1 MKEKVLKI
9 VCLLCLFVPRVS
21 VAQIF
26 THSSSPYSAQMP
38 SVSMRSTSSMRT
50 RTTTTAVRTGS
61 SYGYGARSNNKASAS
76 GFKQA
81 TKMQGFYTAASNVY
95 GGVTAA
101 QMQAPARTSGPRRV
115 GEYMPP
121 APDPEDEDLWD
132 CDQCFDTNG
141 DHLCDR
147 CGCDLSSAEGCTCAD
162 ESGYCWCPVG
172 DGVDVWA
179 MMAMMAI
186 AYGIYGVWKGKNE
199 LPEC

>member
-26 THSSSPYSAQMP
+26 MHNSSPYSTQMP

-50 RTTTTAVRTGS
+50 STTTTAVRTGS
-61 SYGYGARSNNKASAS
+61 SYGYGARSNNMASAS
-76 GFKQA
+76 AYKPT

-101 QMQAPARTSGPRRV
+101 QMQAPARTSGPRRS
-115 GEYMPP
+115 
-121 APDPEDEDLWD
+121 APDQPDACGDCIWLEDPGALGGWS
-132 CDQCFDTNG
+132 CSQ
-141 DHLCDR
+141 
-147 CGCDLSSAEGCTCAD
+147 CGCSIVEGCQCHD

-179 MMAMMAI
+179 MMIALAL
-186 AYGIYGVWKGKNE
+186 AYGIHGVWKAKKEAVEG
-199 LPEC
+199 